1 MPRKWSEEAMSRE
14 SILVVDDEPGVRSM
28 LEAILKDEGY
38 GVSVAGT
45 GEDGVAAATREP
57 FDALLL
63 DVWLPGIDGIETLSR
78 LKAQGVDAEI
88 VMISGHGTIETAVKA
103 TKLGAFD
110 FVEKPL
116 SLEKTLLVL
125 RNALRQRRLE
135 KRNRQLLDQLVRDTE
150 ILGESEAVRRV
161 RGDADAAAASDAPV
175 LVCGETG
182 SGRETVARHV
192 HAASRRGDQA
202 FVHVACGSLG
212 GPAAAAALFGSETG
226 PGRLALAERGS
237 VFFEDVD
244 TVPGAL
250 QAAIAVWLREHPDVR
265 VIASASAD
273 PVGLS
278 SPLRE
283 QIDVVRIMTPALRDR
298 REDIALLA
306 ARFSRELARE
316 YGRPEKRLSREA
328 LAALSRHDWP
338 GNIRTLRNVVE
349 RALLLA
355 PAEEIKVQDLP
366 PELGGAV
373 HPAEDLYGAFA
384 TLADGLAAFE
394 RYFLRRA
401 LKEEKGDVES
411 AARRAGVTPSVL
423 RERIG

>member
-1 MPRKWSEEAMSRE
+1 MNRE

-28 LEAILKDEGY
+28 LEAILRDEGY
-38 GVSVAGT
+38 GVTAVGT
-45 GEDGVAAATREP
+45 GEEGVTAASGRA

-78 LKAQGVDAEI
+78 LKAQGVDAEV

-135 KRNRQLLDQLVRDTE
+135 RRNRQLLAQLARDTE
-150 ILGESEAVRRV
+150 ILGDSEAIRRV
-161 RGDADAAAASDAPV
+161 RREADAAAASEAPV
-175 LVCGETG
+175 VVCGEAG

-192 HAASRRGDQA
+192 HAASRRADRA
-202 FVHVACGSLG
+202 FVHVACG
-212 GPAAAAALFGSETG
+212 ALFGTAGVAVLFGSDAG

-237 VFFEDVD
+237 VFLEDID
-244 TVPGAL
+244 ALPGAL
-250 QAAIAVWLREHPDVR
+250 QATLAAWLSDHPDIR
-265 VIASASAD
+265 VIATAAED
-273 PVGLS
+273 PVGLT

-283 QIDVVRIMTPALRDR
+283 QIDVVRITIAPLRAR
-298 REDIALLA
+298 REDIVVLA
-306 ARFSRELARE
+306 ARFQHDLARE
-316 YGRPEKRLSREA
+316 YGRPEKRFSPDA
-328 LAALSRHDWP
+328 LAALSGHNWP
-338 GNIRTLRNVVE
+338 GNVRALRNVVE

-355 PAEEIKVQDLP
+355 PTDEIQVSDLP
-366 PELGGAV
+366 PTLSGAA
-373 HPAEDLYGAFA
+373 PGAEDLYGRFD

-401 LKEEKGDVES
+401 LRDEKGDVEA
-411 AARRAGVTPSVL
+411 AARRAGVEASTL
-423 RERIG
+423 RDRIG

>member
-1 MPRKWSEEAMSRE
+1 MNRE

-38 GVSVAGT
+38 GVAAVGT
-45 GEDGVAAATREP
+45 GEDGILAASSRS

-63 DVWLPGIDGIETLSR
+63 DVWLPGIDGLETLSR
-78 LKAQGVDAEI
+78 LKAQGVDAEV
-88 VMISGHGTIETAVKA
+88 VMISGHGTIDTAVKA

-135 KRNRQLLDQLVRDTE
+135 KRNRSLLDQLARDTE
-150 ILGESEAVRRV
+150 ILGDSEAARTVRRE
-161 RGDADAAAASDAPV
+161 ADAASVSDASV
-175 LVCGETG
+175 LVCGEVG

-192 HAASRRGDQA
+192 HSASRRADQA
-202 FVHVACGSLG
+202 FVHIACASLS
-212 GPAAAAALFGSETG
+212 GPAGAAVLFGASAD

-237 VFFEDVD
+237 VFLDDIDALPRE
-244 TVPGAL
+244 L
-250 QAAIAVWLREHPDVR
+250 QAAIAAWSLDHPGVR
-265 VIASASAD
+265 WIATAGPD
-273 PVGLS
+273 PVGLM

-283 QIDVVRIMTPALRDR
+283 LLDVIRITTAPLRAR

-306 ARFSRELARE
+306 TRFGRELARE
-316 YGRPEKRLSREA
+316 YGRPEKRFSKDA

-338 GNIRTLRNVVE
+338 GNIRALRNAVE

-355 PAEEIKVQDLP
+355 PSDEIEVSDLP
-366 PELGGAV
+366 PDLGGQT
-373 HPAEDLYGAFA
+373 PAADDLYGSFP

-401 LKEEKGDVES
+401 LRDERGDVEA
-411 AARRAGVTPSVL
+411 AARRAGVPPAIL
-423 RERIG
+423 RDRIG

>member
-1 MPRKWSEEAMSRE
+1 MRNIRPEDTMSRE

-28 LEAILKDEGY
+28 LQAILTDEGY
-38 GVSVAGT
+38 GVTAVGS
-45 GEDGVAAATREP
+45 GEEGVTAATARA

-78 LKAQGVDAEI
+78 LKAQGVDAEV

-135 KRNRQLLDQLVRDTE
+135 RRNRSLLDQLARDAE
-150 ILGESEAVRRV
+150 ILGDSEAARTVRREA
-161 RGDADAAAASDAPV
+161 GAAAATEAPV
-175 LVCGETG
+175 LVCGEVG

-192 HAASRRGDQA
+192 HTASRRADQA
-202 FVHVACGSLG
+202 FVPIACASLSG
-212 GPAAAAALFGSETG
+212 AAAAADLFGSESG

-237 VFFEDVD
+237 VFLEDVD
-244 TVPGAL
+244 GLPASL
-250 QAAIAVWLREHPDVR
+250 QTAIAAWMPDHQEIR
-265 VIASASAD
+265 WIATAAAD
-273 PVGLS
+273 PAGLM

-283 QIDVVRIMTPALRDR
+283 KLDVIRIMTAPLRVR

-306 ARFSRELARE
+306 LRFQRDLARE
-316 YGRPEKRLSREA
+316 YGRPEKRFSSEA
-328 LAALSRHDWP
+328 LAALGRHDWP
-338 GNIRTLRNVVE
+338 GNIRALRNAVE

-355 PAEEIKVQDLP
+355 PADEIQLSDLP
-366 PELGGAV
+366 QDLGGATHV
-373 HPAEDLYGAFA
+373 TDDLYGSFA
-384 TLADGLAAFE
+384 NLAEGLAAFE
-394 RYFLRRA
+394 RHFLRRA
-401 LKEEKGDVES
+401 LREEKGDIEA
-411 AARRAGVTPSVL
+411 AARRSGVPASLL
-423 RERIG
+423 RDRIG

>member
-1 MPRKWSEEAMSRE
+1 MMSDE

-28 LEAILKDEGY
+28 LEAILRDEGY
-38 GVSVAGT
+38 RVAAVGS
-45 GEDGVAAATREP
+45 GEEGVAAASNRA

-78 LKAQGVDAEI
+78 LKAQGIDAEV

-135 KRNRQLLDQLVRDTE
+135 KRNRSLLDQLARDTE
-150 ILGESEAVRRV
+150 ILGDSEAARRV
-161 RGDADAAAASDAPV
+161 RREADAAAATESSV
-175 LVCGETG
+175 LVCGEVG

-192 HAASRRGDQA
+192 HTASRRGDQA
-202 FVHVACGSLG
+202 FVHVACAGLSG
-212 GPAAAAALFGSETG
+212 AAGAAVLFGSEAG
-226 PGRLALAERGS
+226 SGRLALAGRGS
-237 VFFEDVD
+237 VFLEDVD
-244 TVPGAL
+244 TLPAAL
-250 QAAIAVWLREHPDVR
+250 QAAVAAWMAGHSGIRWIATAAE
-265 VIASASAD
+265 D
-273 PVGLS
+273 PVGLV

-283 QIDVVRIMTPALRDR
+283 HLDVIRITTAPLRLR

-306 ARFSRELARE
+306 LRFQRDLARE
-316 YGRPEKRLSREA
+316 YGRPEKRFSSES

-338 GNIRTLRNVVE
+338 GNIRALRNAVE

-355 PAEEIKVQDLP
+355 PAEEIQLTDLP
-366 PELGGAV
+366 QDLGGAA
-373 HPAEDLYGAFA
+373 HAADDLYGSFE
-384 TLADGLAAFE
+384 TLAEGLAAFE

-401 LKEEKGDVES
+401 LREERGDLEA
-411 AARRAGVTPSVL
+411 AARRVGVSAASM

>member
-1 MPRKWSEEAMSRE
+1 MSRE

-38 GVSVAGT
+38 GVAAVGT
-45 GEDGVAAATREP
+45 GEEGVAAASAGA

-78 LKAQGVDAEI
+78 LKARGVDAEV

-135 KRNRQLLDQLVRDTE
+135 KRNRSLLDQLARDTE
-150 ILGESEAVRRV
+150 ILGDSEAARRV
-161 RGDADAAAASDAPV
+161 RREADAAAATEAPV
-175 LVCGETG
+175 LVCGEVG

-192 HAASRRGDQA
+192 HSASRRADQA
-202 FVHVACGSLG
+202 FVHVVCASLSG
-212 GPAAAAALFGSETG
+212 AAGAAVLFGSEAG

-237 VFFEDVD
+237 VFLEDVD
-244 TVPGAL
+244 ALPGAL
-250 QAAIAVWLREHPDVR
+250 QATIAAWLSDHPGVR
-265 VIASASAD
+265 WIATAAPD
-273 PVGLS
+273 PVGLM

-283 QIDVVRIMTPALRDR
+283 HLDVVRIATAPLRVR

-306 ARFSRELARE
+306 MRFQSDLARE
-316 YGRPEKRLSREA
+316 YGRPEKRFSKDA

-338 GNIRTLRNVVE
+338 GNIRALRNAVE

-355 PAEEIKVQDLP
+355 PADEIQVSDLP
-366 PELGGAV
+366 PDLGGATLA
-373 HPAEDLYGAFA
+373 AEDLYGSFP

-401 LKEEKGDVES
+401 LRAEKGDIEA
-411 AARRAGVTPSVL
+411 AARRAGVSVATL
-423 RERIG
+423 RDRIG

>member
-1 MPRKWSEEAMSRE
+1 MTRE

-38 GVSVAGT
+38 GVAAVGT
-45 GEDGVAAATREP
+45 GEDGVSAATARA

-78 LKAQGVDAEI
+78 LKASGVDAEV

-135 KRNRQLLDQLVRDTE
+135 KRNRSLLDQLARDTE
-150 ILGESEAVRRV
+150 ILGDSEAVRRV
-161 RGDADAAAASDAPV
+161 RRDAEAAAASEAPV
-175 LVCGETG
+175 LICGEPG

-192 HAASRRGDQA
+192 HTASRRADQA
-202 FVHVACGSLG
+202 FVHVACGALVG
-212 GPAAAAALFGSETG
+212 TAGAAVLFGSEAT

-237 VFFEDVD
+237 VFLEDVD
-244 TVPGAL
+244 TLPPDL
-250 QAAIAVWLREHPDVR
+250 QAAIAAWLSLHPDVR
-265 VIASASAD
+265 VIATASAD
-273 PVGLS
+273 PVGLQ
-278 SPLRE
+278 SPLRGHIE
-283 QIDVVRIMTPALRDR
+283 VVRIATAPLRMR
-298 REDIALLA
+298 REDIAFLA
-306 ARFSRELARE
+306 TRFLRDLARE
-316 YGRPEKRLSREA
+316 YGRPEKRLSPDT
-328 LAALSRHDWP
+328 LAALSRHEWP
-338 GNIRTLRNVVE
+338 GNVRELRNVVE

-355 PAEEIKVQDLP
+355 PADEIQLQDLP
-366 PELGGAV
+366 LELGGSTLKT
-373 HPAEDLYGAFA
+373 EDLYASFP

-401 LKEEKGDVES
+401 LRENKGDIDA
-411 AARRAGVTPSVL
+411 AARRAGVSAAAL
-423 RERIG
+423 RGGID

>member
-1 MPRKWSEEAMSRE
+1 MTRE
-14 SILVVDDEPGVRSM
+14 SILVIDDEPGVRSM
-28 LEAILKDEGY
+28 LEAILRDEGY
-38 GVSVAGT
+38 GVSAVGT
-45 GEDGVAAATREP
+45 GEEGVTAATGRA

-78 LKAQGVDAEI
+78 LKAQGVDAEV

-135 KRNRQLLDQLVRDTE
+135 KRNRSLLDQLARDTE
-150 ILGESEAVRRV
+150 ILGASDAVSRVRR
-161 RGDADAAAASDAPV
+161 DADAAAASEAPV

-182 SGRETVARHV
+182 SGRETVARHI
-192 HAASRRGDQA
+192 HAASRRADQA
-202 FVHVACGSLG
+202 FVHVACGVLA
-212 GPAAAAALFGSETG
+212 GPAGAAVLFGSEEG
-226 PGRLALAERGS
+226 RGRLALAERGS
-237 VFFEDVD
+237 VFLEDVD
-244 TVPGAL
+244 ALPSTL
-250 QAAIAVWLREHPDVR
+250 QAETAAWLRDHPDVR
-265 VIASASAD
+265 VIATAAAD
-273 PVGLS
+273 PLGLT
-278 SPLRE
+278 SPLRD
-283 QIDVVRIMTPALRDR
+283 QIDVIRITTAPLRVR

-306 ARFSRELARE
+306 ARFQRDLARE
-316 YGRPEKRLSREA
+316 YGRPEKRFSDEA

-338 GNIRTLRNVVE
+338 GNIRALRNVVE

-355 PAEEIKVQDLP
+355 PADDIQVSDLP
-366 PELGGAV
+366 PQLGGAV
-373 HPAEDLYGAFA
+373 PVAEDLYGRFA

-401 LKEEKGDVES
+401 MTEEKGNVE
-411 AARRAGVTPSVL
+411 AAAVRAGVSVAAL
-423 RERIG
+423 RARIG